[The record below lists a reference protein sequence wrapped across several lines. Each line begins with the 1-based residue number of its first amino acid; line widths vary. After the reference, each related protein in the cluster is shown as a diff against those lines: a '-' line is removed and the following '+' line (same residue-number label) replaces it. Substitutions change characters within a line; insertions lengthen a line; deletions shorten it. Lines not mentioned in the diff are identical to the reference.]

1 MSQIKMFR
9 KAFDKQVQRVKKVT
23 NLKSKEVDERTEL
36 EEIFKDAIE
45 KVKT

>member
-1 MSQIKMFR
+1 
-9 KAFDKQVQRVKKVT
+9 VKKVT